1 MKKIIIVIIII
12 TSNINLFSQNNFKNQ
27 AFEIGIESI
36 DSFRDFLAI
45 KNDANYKSEMEPLIQ
60 WGIDNFEEYGF
71 QVERLETPELPLLLA
86 TKIVSKEANTILIY
100 LQFDGQPVDN
110 SKWNQENPYKAVLKQ
125 KIDNEYKIVDWSSL
139 NDVSYNEIQEKDLR
153 IFARSA
159 SDAKGPVMMILNA
172 LEIMRRNDIELK
184 YNIKVIMDFEEEL
197 SSPNLADAVRKYSKK
212 LESDALL
219 IFDGPKHPTN
229 LPTLTFGARGI
240 SDITLITYGP
250 IVPQHSGHFG
260 NYAPNPVFRMSEIIS
275 SMKDGKGRVTI
286 PGFYDGINLD
296 DETLKVLAEVPD
308 DEIKMKNEMQ
318 FKIPDNVGNNYQ
330 ESIQYPSINVRG
342 IESGWVRE
350 EVRTIV
356 PSECIAEIDVRLV
369 LESDPVYLHGLIKN
383 HIKKL
388 GYVIMD
394 RRPTKEERL
403 KYDKIVTFISSFD
416 YDAFRTDLDSDIG
429 IWLVNSLNKTFGI
442 DPVKKRT
449 SGGSVPISPF
459 VNTLGIPAVTVPTVN
474 QDNNQHSPNENI
486 RIENYI
492 TGIETY
498 LGILTDEF

>member
-1 MKKIIIVIIII
+1 MKKIIVIIII

-308 DEIKMKNEMQ
+308 DEIKCNLK
-318 FKIPDNVGNNYQ
+318 P
-330 ESIQYPSINVRG
+330 
-342 IESGWVRE
+342 
-350 EVRTIV
+350 
-356 PSECIAEIDVRLV
+356 
-369 LESDPVYLHGLIKN
+369 LI
-383 HIKKL
+383 
-388 GYVIMD
+388 
-394 RRPTKEERL
+394 T
-403 KYDKIVTFISSFD
+403 
-416 YDAFRTDLDSDIG
+416 
-429 IWLVNSLNKTFGI
+429 
-442 DPVKKRT
+442 
-449 SGGSVPISPF
+449 
-459 VNTLGIPAVTVPTVN
+459 
-474 QDNNQHSPNENI
+474 
-486 RIENYI
+486 
-492 TGIETY
+492 
-498 LGILTDEF
+498 

>member
-1 MKKIIIVIIII
+1 MKKIIVIKII

-125 KIDNEYKIVDWSSL
+125 KIDYEYKIVDWSSL

-197 SSPNLADAVRKYSKK
+197 SSPNLADAVAAS
-212 LESDALL
+212 
-219 IFDGPKHPTN
+219 
-229 LPTLTFGARGI
+229 
-240 SDITLITYGP
+240 
-250 IVPQHSGHFG
+250 Q
-260 NYAPNPVFRMSEIIS
+260 
-275 SMKDGKGRVTI
+275 
-286 PGFYDGINLD
+286 
-296 DETLKVLAEVPD
+296 
-308 DEIKMKNEMQ
+308 
-318 FKIPDNVGNNYQ
+318 
-330 ESIQYPSINVRG
+330 
-342 IESGWVRE
+342 
-350 EVRTIV
+350 
-356 PSECIAEIDVRLV
+356 
-369 LESDPVYLHGLIKN
+369 
-383 HIKKL
+383 
-388 GYVIMD
+388 
-394 RRPTKEERL
+394 
-403 KYDKIVTFISSFD
+403 
-416 YDAFRTDLDSDIG
+416 
-429 IWLVNSLNKTFGI
+429 
-442 DPVKKRT
+442 
-449 SGGSVPISPF
+449 
-459 VNTLGIPAVTVPTVN
+459 PA
-474 QDNNQHSPNENI
+474 
-486 RIENYI
+486 
-492 TGIETY
+492 
-498 LGILTDEF
+498 